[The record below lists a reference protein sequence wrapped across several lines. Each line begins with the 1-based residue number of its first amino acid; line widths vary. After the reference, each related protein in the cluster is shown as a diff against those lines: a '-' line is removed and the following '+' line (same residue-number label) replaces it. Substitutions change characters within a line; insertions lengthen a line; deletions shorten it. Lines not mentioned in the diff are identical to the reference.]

1 MLVEELDVAVVD
13 AFCNLL
19 ADLMRRP
26 TLNHVQTSPSVLSLS
41 ARRGTDKE
49 IILHLSLKVVLFHMV
64 GQGGRDLPVRD
75 VSPPPA
81 SDTKI
86 KAIVCMATMFTKIKR

>member
-1 MLVEELDVAVVD
+1 MLVEELDVAIVD

-26 TLNHVQTSPSVLSLS
+26 TLDHVQTSPSVLSLS

-49 IILHLSLKVVLFHMV
+49 IILHLALKVVLFYMI
-64 GQGGRDLPVRD
+64 GQGGRDLPV
-75 VSPPPA
+75 
-81 SDTKI
+81 
-86 KAIVCMATMFTKIKR
+86 ATLAPGCKRHDDQGHGLDGHHVHYSLR